1 MPEYYK
7 TEFVELLQK
16 IIDNNIIANIE
27 LQKIIDMTKNMNNKK
42 SRFTIVDKRENIE
55 PNNINNKKSRFTII
69 DKPENIEPNK
79 ITKKGRFSLSTNKG
93 GTKKNH

>member
-1 MPEYYK
+1 MSEYYK
-7 TEFVELLQK
+7 TEFVEVLQK

-27 LQKIIDMTKNMNNKK
+27 LQKIIDMTKNM
-42 SRFTIVDKRENIE
+42 
-55 PNNINNKKSRFTII
+55 NNKKSRFTII